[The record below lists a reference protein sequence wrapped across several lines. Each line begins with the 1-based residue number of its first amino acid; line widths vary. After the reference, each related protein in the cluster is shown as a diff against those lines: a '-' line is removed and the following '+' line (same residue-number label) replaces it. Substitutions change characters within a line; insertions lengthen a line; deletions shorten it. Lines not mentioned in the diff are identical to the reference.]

1 MVNFGGGRCSW
12 LVCGDESRT
21 SVNKK
26 RQARINKVVL
36 QRCVLSYHNIIKN
49 TNELFYELFALL
61 VVGMIHQWIKIHA
74 IVVPT
79 IVVPP
84 KVHH

>member
-1 MVNFGGGRCSW
+1 MLTTRNPRRRGDDEDITIPGAAVTRLRLAGRGGHRLTIRLCLTSCS
-12 LVCGDESRT
+12 
-21 SVNKK
+21 SV
-26 RQARINKVVL
+26 L
-36 QRCVLSYHNIIKN
+36 HTYH
-49 TNELFYELFALL
+49 L
-61 VVGMIHQWIKIHA
+61 HQWIKIHA